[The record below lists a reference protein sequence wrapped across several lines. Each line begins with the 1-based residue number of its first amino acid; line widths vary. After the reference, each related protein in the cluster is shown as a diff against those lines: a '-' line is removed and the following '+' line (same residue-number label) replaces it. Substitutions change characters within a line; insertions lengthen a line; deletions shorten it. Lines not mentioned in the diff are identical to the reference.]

1 MCIFI
6 YVYMY
11 VCALT
16 NNVTLT
22 HTHKPASLL
31 PIKILFEYPGRNSQT
46 SVPQHM
52 SHM

>member
-16 NNVTLT
+16 NNG
-22 HTHKPASLL
+22 PASLL